1 MCKKRDSLKHY
12 TVELQN
18 TDNDTFLTGLSES
31 VFEVEAKQ
39 THSEAYD
46 RFWVN
51 LQSGRNGNWAMEALQ
66 SAQFP
71 QELMRSGPSAFRRN

>member
-46 RFWVN
+46 RF
-51 LQSGRNGNWAMEALQ
+51 
-66 SAQFP
+66 
-71 QELMRSGPSAFRRN
+71 